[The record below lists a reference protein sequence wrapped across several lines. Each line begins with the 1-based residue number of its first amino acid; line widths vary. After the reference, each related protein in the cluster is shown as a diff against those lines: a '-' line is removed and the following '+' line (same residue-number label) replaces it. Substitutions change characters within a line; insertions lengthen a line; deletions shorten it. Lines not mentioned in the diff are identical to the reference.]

1 MPIKKHP
8 NIFINKILT
17 GKNDSEGCIRI
28 PTKYLN
34 KLDIEII
41 DNLYLLSA
49 ETQTIEFLTKG
60 NQIKKIIFL
69 DNLGYRHEITLALK
83 HG

>member
-1 MPIKKHP
+1 MEAINSPLIKA
-8 NIFINKILT
+8 FL
-17 GKNDSEGCIRI
+17 S
-28 PTKYLN
+28 PTKAYLN